1 MSAYMPPN
9 VISHTLVVAE
19 TTLRN
24 VAGPSL
30 GIGSHFGLVSMSPSF
45 LLLSALQ
52 NFMEPL
58 LSARPGAGVRG
69 TDNSFSLT
77 YWALWGK

>member
-1 MSAYMPPN
+1 MSAYIPPN

-19 TTLRN
+19 TMLRN

-30 GIGSHFGLVSMSPSF
+30 GIGSHFGLFSMSPSF
-45 LLLSALQ
+45 LLL
-52 NFMEPL
+52 NFMEHL
-58 LSARPGAGVRG
+58 LSARPGAGVGG

-77 YWALWGK
+77 YLALWEK